1 MTMNDR
7 PLEGRLLDWR
17 RAISGQ
23 ASIAWLL
30 AEGLVSSLLQLGWA
44 PGDDDVRAPGLPELV
59 AELGFLASAST
70 EALDEAVE
78 AAWASHVDH
87 GSDLALLLAEAEEA
101 IGTAPDGEREA
112 RLTIVACASLRRAAQ
127 ATLGATSCMGGSA
140 EVARLERVAVELLG
154 FGGHGRGTVPLVRDG
169 LRLYSLDPTDLR
181 SEIAGIGARLLCDWG
196 GAVTFGVPDGRSIE
210 LRATGDRLTATPS
223 WSKEHALSWESPVR
237 LGLVGSEVCAIL
249 GEELG
254 VASARDLAAVVSS

>member
-1 MTMNDR
+1 MNDR

-59 AELGFLASAST
+59 AELAFLASAST

-78 AAWASHVDH
+78 AVWASQVEH

-101 IGTAPDGEREA
+101 I
-112 RLTIVACASLRRAAQ
+112 VACASLRRAAQ
-127 ATLGATSCMGGSA
+127 AALGATSYMGGSA

-154 FGGHGRGTVPLVRDG
+154 FGGQGRGTVPLVRDG

-210 LRATGDRLTATPS
+210 LRVTGDRLTATPS
-223 WSKEHALSWESPVR
+223 WS
-237 LGLVGSEVCAIL
+237 
-249 GEELG
+249 
-254 VASARDLAAVVSS
+254 